1 MVTIKCESCGKEF
14 SDPLYMSKAQYRLDA
29 HKNGRK
35 NPCTSDTYVIT
46 RKVTFVPPDIESL
59 DLNGLVESLNPHL
72 RRRAALSFIFSV
84 INDKNKFAVWPNK
97 NLYEVVFRSEG
108 RAQWVT
114 PGQFML
120 IFWHEILQKQV
131 VPLLKRDW
139 DGYDEFY
146 KYTKENTP
154 WEFLETEK
162 FHMGMVNA
170 FLRSELYKDLKS
182 AVTSH
187 LKNVTRAERMEITHN
202 MGHMDAGLALYMAT
216 TGDRTMER
224 PKKERAVEEPEE
236 ETPGPA
242 PWD

>member
-14 SDPLYMSKAQYRLDA
+14 SDPLYMSKAQYRLNA

-46 RKVTFVPPDIESL
+46 RKVTFVPPNIESL
-59 DLNGLVESLNPHL
+59 DLNGLVESLSPHL
-72 RRRAALSFIFSV
+72 RKRNALSFIFSAL
-84 INDKNKFAVWPNK
+84 NDKNRFAVWPNK

-120 IFWHEILQKQV
+120 IFWHEVLQKQV
-131 VPLLKRDW
+131 VPLLKRAW
-139 DGYDEFY
+139 AGYDEFY

-154 WEFLETEK
+154 WEFLETGK

-202 MGHMDAGLALYMAT
+202 MGQMDVGLALYVAT

-224 PKKERAVEEPEE
+224 PKKERSVEELAPEE
-236 ETPGPA
+236 MGPA